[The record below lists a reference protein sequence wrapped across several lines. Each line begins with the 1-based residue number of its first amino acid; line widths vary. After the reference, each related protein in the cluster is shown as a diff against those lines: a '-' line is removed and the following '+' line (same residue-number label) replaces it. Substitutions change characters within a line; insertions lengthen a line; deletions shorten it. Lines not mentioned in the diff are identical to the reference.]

1 VRAAFVAV
9 ALLLGLLTACSAP
22 VATTNAPAP
31 AGPPIAATQQART
44 APEDGYAVSVPK
56 IGMTSSLIP
65 LGLNADKTIQVPPLD
80 QVEQAGYYAQGPKP
94 GQPGPAVILCHVN
107 GGGKPGCGARFAEL
121 NEGDKIEISTPTQGF
136 TFTVYKRQTVTKSNF
151 PTSAVYS
158 DTPGPELR
166 LITCGP
172 GAVVGHDYV
181 DQTIVYAKL

>member
-1 VRAAFVAV
+1 MKGAFVV
-9 ALLLGLLTACSAP
+9 GVLLTVLTACGTP
-22 VATTNAPAP
+22 TATTDAPAP

-44 APEDGYAVSVPK
+44 APANGYVVAVPK
-56 IGMTSSLIP
+56 IGMSSSLIP

-80 QVEQAGYYAQGPKP
+80 HVEQAGLYDLGPKP

-121 NEGDKIEISTPTQGF
+121 NEGDKIEMSTPDKGF
-136 TFTVYKRQTVTKSNF
+136 TFTVYKRLTVPKADF
-151 PTSAVYS
+151 PTAQVYS

-172 GAVVGHDYV
+172 GDVVGHDYV
-181 DQTIVYAKL
+181 QQTVVFAKL